1 MNIFQAKDKKV
12 SVMVQIN
19 TSGEENKN
27 GLEPSEGMGLS
38 FFCPIQKN
46 SIIHFFWGGGRIWF
60 ILKTRHIYKKCL
72 KPDNF

>member
-38 FFCPIQKN
+38 FFCSIQKN
-46 SIIHFFWGGGRIWF
+46 SNISE
-60 ILKTRHIYKKCL
+60 
-72 KPDNF
+72 N

>member
-1 MNIFQAKDKKV
+1 MNMFQAKDKKV

-38 FFCPIQKN
+38 FFPVQFRKN
-46 SIIHFFWGGGRIWF
+46 SNIHVFWGGGG
-60 ILKTRHIYKKCL
+60 
-72 KPDNF
+72 